1 MTLDDLAARLDEAG
15 AELTTAASALRRSD
29 PGASAFGGEA
39 AGRLGDLGRDLH
51 RGWLVAIENRAR
63 EAAAHGARMSG
74 TAEAVRRAA
83 AGYAEADEAVRRQA
97 QGAGGL

>member
-1 MTLDDLAARLDEAG
+1 MTLDDLAARLDEVG
-15 AELTTAASALRRSD
+15 TELTSAARALRRSD

-39 AGRLGDLGRDLH
+39 TGRLGDLGRDLH
-51 RGWLVAIENRAR
+51 RGWLMAVENRAR

-83 AGYAEADEAVRRQA
+83 AGYAEADEAARTSA
-97 QGAGGL
+97 QRAGER